1 MVLIKDTV
9 AHKVEIQAVNQECLQ
24 AAWVAEVHH
33 KE

>member
-1 MVLIKDTV
+1 MVQIKDTM

-24 AAWVAEVHH
+24 AAWVAEAHH

>member
-1 MVLIKDTV
+1 MVQIKDTM

-24 AAWVAEVHH
+24 VAWVAEAHH